1 MAINFEE
8 YQNFGKAQLEAVQ
21 AAATEV
27 SKQLQAIAAE
37 TTDYSKKSVEN
48 GSAFVEK
55 LLGVKELNEA
65 IALQQEFAKT
75 SYEGFVAQ
83 VTKLGELYT
92 NVAKEAFKPVEAAI
106 AKVKSQAS
114 AN

>member
-1 MAINFEE
+1 MATNFEE
-8 YQNFGKAQLEAVQ
+8 YQNFGKEQLEAVQ

-37 TTDYSKKSVEN
+37 ATDYSKKSLES

-55 LLGVKELNEA
+55 LLGVNKLEDA
-65 IALQQEFAKT
+65 IKLQQDYAKS

-83 VTKLGELYT
+83 ATKMGELYA
-92 NVAKEAFKPVEAAI
+92 NVAKVAFKPVEGAI
-106 AKVKSQAS
+106 AKVKA
-114 AN
+114 AVNV

>member
-8 YQNFGKAQLEAVQ
+8 YQNFGKAQLEAIQ
-21 AAATEV
+21 ASATEV

-37 TTDYSKKSVEN
+37 TTDYSKKSVES

-55 LLGVKELNEA
+55 LLSVKELNEA

-75 SYEGFVAQ
+75 TYEGFVAQ

-106 AKVKSQAS
+106 AKVKAS

>member
-8 YQNFGKAQLEAVQ
+8 YQNFGKAQLEAIQ
-21 AAATEV
+21 TAATEV

-37 TTDYSKKSVEN
+37 TTDYSKKSVEH

-55 LLGVKELNEA
+55 LLSVKEFNEV
-65 IALQQEFAKT
+65 IALQQDFAKT

-106 AKVKSQAS
+106 SQVKSS
-114 AN
+114 NN

>member
-1 MAINFEE
+1 MALNFEE
-8 YQNFGKAQLEAVQ
+8 YQNFGKAQLEALQ
-21 AAATEV
+21 SAATEV
-27 SKQLQAIAAE
+27 SKQFQAIAAE
-37 TTDYSKKSVEN
+37 TSDYSKKSVES

-55 LLGVKELNEA
+55 LLAVKELNEV
-65 IALQQEFAKT
+65 IALQQDFVKT

-106 AKVKSQAS
+106 AKVKAS

>member
-8 YQNFGKAQLEAVQ
+8 YQKFGKEQLEAVQ
-21 AAATEV
+21 AAAAEV

-37 TTDYSKKSVEN
+37 STDYSKKSVEN

-65 IALQQEFAKT
+65 IALQQEFAKS

-92 NVAKEAFKPVEAAI
+92 NVAKEAFKPVEGVI
-106 AKVKSQAS
+106 AKVKAS

>member
-8 YQNFGKAQLEAVQ
+8 YQKFSKDHLEAVQ
-21 AAATEV
+21 AAASEV

-37 TTDYSKKSVEN
+37 TTDYSKKSVES

-55 LLGVKELNEA
+55 LLGVKEINEA
-65 IALQQEFAKT
+65 VALQQAFAKS

-92 NVAKEAFKPVEAAI
+92 NVAKEAFKPVEGAI
-106 AKVKSQAS
+106 AKVKAS
-114 AN
+114 VN

>member
-8 YQNFGKAQLEAVQ
+8 YQKFGKEQMEAVQ
-21 AAATEV
+21 AAAAEV

-37 TTDYSKKSVEN
+37 TTDYSKKTVES
-48 GSAFVEK
+48 GSAHVEK

-83 VTKLGELYT
+83 VSKLGELYT
-92 NVAKEAFKPVEAAI
+92 NVAKEAFKPVEGAI
-106 AKVKSQAS
+106 AKIKAS